1 MQPDRA
7 ATRALQLSRGLFGAG
22 RAEAAPAAEPKRR
35 ETDDGEERRPP
46 SGLKHLFGQP

>member
-22 RAEAAPAAEPKRR
+22 RTKAVPAAEPKRR
-35 ETDDGEERRPP
+35 DSDEADENP
-46 SGLKHLFGQP
+46 SGLKHLFGR